1 MEKNHLYKFN
11 FDTFVRYALKS
22 NDKKDVIENY
32 GNAYESLEDT
42 LLEDTS
48 FYKDYLSKFDTSN
61 LNLIVPEGL
70 EDSFDYDLFV
80 RLVAASLSSEY
91 TLSLD
96 ESWNENHNM
105 SADSPL
111 TNISIYVVI
120 DKGRIHKDLKELC
133 SFQIY
138 RMYEIYLLEQ
148 IQHALNLAEYK
159 LLECE
164 DDEDDEPF
172 YVETER
178 LLRIKRFSERK
189 SLLLKEAEWF
199 HSIYTST

>member
-22 NDKKDVIENY
+22 NDKKDIIVNY

-48 FYKDYLSKFDTSN
+48 FYKDYLSRFDTSN
-61 LNLIVPEGL
+61 LNVIVPEGL

-80 RLVAASLSSEY
+80 RLVAASISSEY

-96 ESWNENHNM
+96 ESWKENPNM

-120 DKGRIHKDLKELC
+120 DKSRIHKDLKELC

-189 SLLLKEAEWF
+189 SLLMKEAEWF

>member
-22 NDKKDVIENY
+22 NDKKDVIVNY

-70 EDSFDYDLFV
+70 EDSFDYDFFV

-96 ESWNENHNM
+96 ESWKENPNM

-111 TNISIYVVI
+111 TNISIYVVG
-120 DKGRIHKDLKELC
+120 DKSNIHKDLKELC

-138 RMYEIYLLEQ
+138 RMYEIYLMEQ

-178 LLRIKRFSERK
+178 LLRINRFSERK

-199 HSIYTST
+199 RSIYSPT

>member
-1 MEKNHLYKFN
+1 MKNNHLYKFN

-22 NDKKDVIENY
+22 NDKKDVIVNY

-70 EDSFDYDLFV
+70 EDCFDYDLFV

-96 ESWNENHNM
+96 ESWKENPNM
-105 SADSPL
+105 SSDSPL

-120 DKGRIHKDLKELC
+120 DKCRIHKDLKELC

-138 RMYEIYLLEQ
+138 RMYEIYLMEQ

-164 DDEDDEPF
+164 DDEDDDDLHF
-172 YVETER
+172 NM
-178 LLRIKRFSERK
+178 
-189 SLLLKEAEWF
+189 LLLNRDQEK
-199 HSIYTST
+199 TSR